1 MAYLHCSLTRYN
13 PQSLNDNNMDRYD
26 FDRIIDRRGT
36 KAIKWD
42 LFGEEVLPLWVAD
55 MDFASP
61 MEIISGIQARTDHPI
76 FGYQSQD
83 AELLDVISD
92 WIFTQH
98 SWKIAPEDIL
108 LMPGVVTG
116 FNWTVRSFS
125 EINSSVIFQTPVYF
139 PFFKISE
146 NNNIQQITV
155 PLKNTV
161 NGYEIDFNDFEVR
174 IRDDTRVFIL
184 CNPHNPVGRVFRK
197 RELERMGEICLAH
210 NIIICSD
217 EIHCDLVYPG
227 HKHLPIASLSEDFAM
242 NTITLMAPSKTFN
255 IPGLHF
261 SFAVVQNETLRNK
274 MTSSRNGIIDE
285 PNILAQS
292 AAKAAYK
299 YGREWLEAL
308 IKYLDQN
315 RQLVV
320 EFIKTNIP
328 EIRVHS
334 PEGTYLAWLDCSALN
349 HEEGPY
355 KFFLEN
361 AKVALN
367 DGEMFGGNSKEF
379 VRLNFGCPKSIL
391 MEALDKMAISIQQAE
406 R

>member
-1 MAYLHCSLTRYN
+1 MN
-13 PQSLNDNNMDRYD
+13 RYD

-42 LFGEEVLPLWVAD
+42 LFGEGVLPLWVAD

-61 MEIISGIQARTDHPI
+61 MEIISGIQERTDHPI

-92 WIFTQH
+92 WIFIQH
-98 SWKIAPEDIL
+98 SWKIAPEEIL

-125 EINSSVIFQTPVYF
+125 GINNSVIFQTPVYF
-139 PFFKISE
+139 PFFKVSE
-146 NNNIQQITV
+146 NNNVQQITV

-161 NGYEIDFNDFEVR
+161 NGYEIDFNDFEAK

-197 RELERMGEICLAH
+197 RELERLGEICLAH
-210 NIIICSD
+210 NILICSD

-227 HKHLPIASLSEDFAM
+227 HRHLPIASLSEEFAM

-261 SFAVVQNETLRNK
+261 SFAVVQNEILRNK
-274 MTSSRNGIIDE
+274 MTSSRNGMIDE

-292 AAKAAYK
+292 AAKAAYE
-299 YGREWLEAL
+299 YGREWLEEL

-320 EFIKTNIP
+320 EFIRTNIP
-328 EIRVHS
+328 EIKVHS

-349 HEEGPY
+349 HEEGPF

-379 VRLNFGCPKSIL
+379 VRLNFGCPQPIL
-391 MEALDKMAISIQQAE
+391 IEALNKMANSIKQAA